1 MRVSMQLDDTACHQ
15 AAQLREDF
23 GLKNN
28 AQAVS
33 VALAITAPLADA
45 LVKGECLSI
54 CRTKRGTP
62 SLWTHRLS

>member
-1 MRVSMQLDDTACHQ
+1 MRVSMHFDDTACHQ

-23 GLKNN
+23 GLNNN

-45 LVKGECLSI
+45 LVKGEVFI
-54 CRTKRGTP
+54 DMPDKTRHTIAVDA
-62 SLWTHRLS
+62 